1 MTDTTDK
8 FMLRMTF
15 QEVWEKAYKINCANE
30 VRQKGNFSYLPWNT
44 AWRLTVENFGHT
56 ILDYGFE
63 ENETHPDGSVTVHSW
78 VIIGDLGN
86 RRTMWMPVMGY
97 NNKAVQNPDSRVIQ
111 DSKMRCLVKNLAM
124 FGIGFH
130 IFEGKNVLQPED
142 TWSDDTKGSGGNGN
156 TISEEQQSTLAT
168 ILFSLS
174 NAEEAKFL
182 AHYKIDELSQL
193 PAAQYDR
200 AVASL
205 NAKKQ

>member
-1 MTDTTDK
+1 MTDTTDEFGPK
-8 FMLRMTF
+8 LTF
-15 QEVWEKAYKINCANE
+15 KEVWDVAVKIECGQH
-30 VRQKGNFSYLPWNT
+30 VRKKGQFSYLPWHT
-44 AWRLTVENFGHT
+44 AWRLTVKNFGHT
-56 ILDYGFE
+56 FIDYGFL
-63 ENETHPDGSVTVHSW
+63 ENEVHTDGSVTVHSW

-97 NNKAVQNPDSRVIQ
+97 NNKAVQNPESRVIQ
-111 DSKMRCLVKNLAM
+111 DSKMRCFVKNLAM

-130 IFEGKNVLQPED
+130 VYEGKDAVQPED
-142 TWSDDTKGSGGNGN
+142 TWDDDTKGGDGNGG
-156 TISEEQQSTLAT
+156 TISEEQQSALAT
-168 ILFSLS
+168 ILFALS